1 MINYFTTRPD
11 ELETLYN
18 MEDVYK
24 SMMNSGE
31 NINDPKFESVF
42 KRYHQVQVDTINNLT
57 KEFYLE
63 RILLLKIYSII
74 IKSCKNKL
82 NKK

>member
-1 MINYFTTRPD
+1 MENYFVSRP
-11 ELETLYN
+11 EEIETIYN
-18 MEDVYK
+18 MEEVYK

-31 NINDPKFESVF
+31 NLNDPKYESVY

-63 RILLLKIYSII
+63 RVLLLRIYTVL
-74 IKSCKNKL
+74 IKSCK
-82 NKK
+82 